1 MQMYIPDNY
10 DLFARH
16 DAEQEA
22 QLEKLP
28 ECSECGEKIQD
39 EHCFEINGEYICER
53 CMEGHKKHIEDLI
66 F

>member
-1 MQMYIPDNY
+1 MYIPDNY

-22 QLEKLP
+22 KLQTLP

-39 EHCFEINGEYICER
+39 EHCFEINGEYICKR

>member
-1 MQMYIPDNY
+1 MYIPDNY

-22 QLEKLP
+22 KLQTLP
-28 ECSECGEKIQD
+28 RCSECENPIQD
-39 EHCFEINGEYICER
+39 ETCNQINGEIICHD
-53 CMEGHKKHIEDLI
+53 CMERNHTVFTEDLI